1 MTFSKSIYFKMLH
14 MSCMLSHIGEEV
26 STLTYEELSQATK
39 GKTSVRSPQS
49 KDIKSI
55 GLTVH
60 TVN

>member
-1 MTFSKSIYFKMLH
+1 MLH

-39 GKTSVRSPQS
+39 GETSVRSLQS

-55 GLTVH
+55 GLTVL